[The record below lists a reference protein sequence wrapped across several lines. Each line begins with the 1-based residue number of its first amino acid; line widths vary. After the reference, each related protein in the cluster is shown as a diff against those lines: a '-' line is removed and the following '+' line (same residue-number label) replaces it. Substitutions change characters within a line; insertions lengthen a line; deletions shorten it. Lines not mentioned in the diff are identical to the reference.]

1 MGSIDTIKLYVEP
14 LLKNLS
20 CTRRWIIQGLFL
32 SKDVL
37 LPGEHNENDFEVLQ
51 EASESLLEHVRHL
64 DSVENRRLLKAL
76 HSIDI
81 LRELQI
87 QPTIVHA
94 KCVCDF
100 KHLFVNAFSLAT
112 TLTSCASALIHDC
125 INTGRARPVYCFIR
139 VAGAQGCR

>member
-1 MGSIDTIKLYVEP
+1 M
-14 LLKNLS
+14 
-20 CTRRWIIQGLFL
+20 
-32 SKDVL
+32 
-37 LPGEHNENDFEVLQ
+37 VLQ

-87 QPTIVHA
+87 QPIVVHA

-112 TLTSCASALIHDC
+112 TLTSCASA
-125 INTGRARPVYCFIR
+125 F
-139 VAGAQGCR
+139 